1 MWFLV
6 FTGILYTSKKGFKV
20 PPEAVHEAGNP
31 RIRVLVIEHSGS
43 ERKEKQSDDGTGDRT
58 ERVWMGKDNEVTEMV
73 PMIVHM
79 WHYVISKGWKKKWVR
94 N

>member
-1 MWFLV
+1 MRFLV
-6 FTGILYTSKKGFKV
+6 FVGILYTSKKGFKV

-43 ERKEKQSDDGTGDRT
+43 KRKEKQSDDGTGDCT
-58 ERVWMGKDNEVTEMV
+58 ECAWMGKDNEVTEMV

-79 WHYVISKGWKKKWVR
+79 WRYTISKERKKK
-94 N
+94 